1 MRKGG
6 GSVLKS
12 EAIYER
18 GPKVGNVRAQAAL
31 ISGLVAWATIG
42 AMVIAPWFVG
52 DPAGAPRLLFA
63 LFLMPVIF
71 AFALTSFCL
80 AEESSAAGRAATRI
94 SVAAAA
100 AVMAYFFIPWFILL
114 LLELW

>member
-1 MRKGG
+1 M
-6 GSVLKS
+6 
-12 EAIYER
+12 
-18 GPKVGNVRAQAAL
+18 RAQAAL

-42 AMVIAPWFVG
+42 VMIIAPWFVG
-52 DPAGAPRLLFA
+52 DPAGAPRLVFA
-63 LFLMPVIF
+63 LFLMPVVF

-80 AEESSAAGRAATRI
+80 AEESSPTGRAATRI

-100 AVMAYFFIPWFILL
+100 ALLAYFFIPWFISL